1 MAKHE
6 SRIDRGVNFNVL
18 YLLDGTDAK
27 QLEEKFRPTLT
38 NKSNKYFVIVVNSEI
53 TKTHLLTFQRTRF
66 TKLLFVDI
74 SRDPPQVQRVSP
86 ADHESTIFPENAT
99 FATIFDDRDDWKS
112 REVNIMFNPG
122 DPPYTMKLGEK
133 LTGLDIEVCRVVFD
147 HAGIRYRFVERPP
160 ITSPDYAK
168 YRSSVLK
175 YLETE
180 RIELM
185 VSSLGFKSPFGV
197 ELRVFDKKGFCLILP
212 RNLQRNIIYHLVHP
226 FEYNV
231 WLLIVTILLLDL
243 LLIRFFSQA
252 FPHNLVMILLFGD
265 SCADHQQTRPTRY
278 YCFSCTVL
286 LFLLSEA
293 YLAKAIIYMT
303 VTRYT
308 PDMKTLAEVITS
320 EIQFKVP
327 PGGKQP
333 LDRQNYVHDRLWQQS
348 FEVPGFRYDMA
359 DDRYGYMASCR
370 YGEYLIER
378 HVRQEILDLGHRA
391 AKRRF
396 YLLDEMVDWEF
407 RFYVAANHFTFY
419 RRMELAVNWLYE
431 AGLWDRWVTM
441 FRYDWGY
448 GGFNHHLWDEDD
460 ILALEDI
467 MAIWYLMAIGFGVAS
482 VVFLLEKICFRVK
495 KFASCK
501 ACFRK

>member
-1 MAKHE
+1 M
-6 SRIDRGVNFNVL
+6 F
-18 YLLDGTDAK
+18 
-27 QLEEKFRPTLT
+27 
-38 NKSNKYFVIVVNSEI
+38 
-53 TKTHLLTFQRTRF
+53 
-66 TKLLFVDI
+66 LFVDI
-74 SRDPPQVQRVSP
+74 SCDPPQVQRVSP
-86 ADHESTIFPENAT
+86 ADHKSTIFAENAT
-99 FATIFDDRDDWKS
+99 FSTIFDDRDDWKS
-112 REVNIMFNPG
+112 REVHIMFNPR
-122 DPPYTMKLGEK
+122 DPPYTLETGGS
-133 LTGLDIEVCRVVFD
+133 LTGLDIEVCRAVFD

-185 VSSLGFKSPFGV
+185 VSSLVFQSPFGV

-212 RNLQRNIIYHLVHP
+212 KNLQRNVIYHLVHP
-226 FEYNV
+226 FEYSV
-231 WLLIVTILLLDL
+231 WILIVMILFLDL
-243 LLIRFFSQA
+243 LLIRLFPLA

-278 YCFSCTVL
+278 YCFGCTVL

-308 PDMKTLAEVITS
+308 PDMKTLAEVIAS
-320 EIQFKVP
+320 EIQFKLP

-333 LDRQNYVHDRLWQQS
+333 FDRQNYVHDRLWQQS
-348 FEVPGFRYDMA
+348 FEVADFRYDMA

-378 HVRQEILDLGHRA
+378 HVRQEILDFGHRA

-396 YLLDEMVDWEF
+396 YLLDEMVEWEF
-407 RFYVAANHFTFY
+407 RYYVAANHFTFY

-431 AGLWDRWVTM
+431 AGLWDRWMTQ
-441 FRYDWGY
+441 FRYNWGY
-448 GGFNHHLWDEDD
+448 GGFNHHLWDEND

-467 MAIWYLMAIGFGVAS
+467 LAIWYIMAIGLGVAAA
-482 VVFLLEKICFRVK
+482 VFLLEKMSFRVK
-495 KFASCK
+495 KCIRCK
-501 ACFRK
+501 ACCRK